1 MHIIYTRLRARFY
14 KEITSAMKTPIL
26 FQKGIAKVL
35 TVCLFTT
42 SLFGTTSC
50 EEEVDSSNF
59 AIKSEQ
65 TLSDIMD
72 SDPNLSMARDLFKR
86 VRLGRKENS
95 SSVYSVLSARGNY
108 TAFVPD
114 NVAVENYLK
123 KLGLTSIDE
132 LTDEQAELVVF
143 SCVIDNGD
151 IEAYESTEF
160 PTSGAFN
167 LSNLYDRLL
176 TCSENTTVTDT
187 VVRVKY
193 DALTLMPEIKDG
205 DTVKISYPIY
215 YNIEK
220 TCGVMITDREASN
233 GWLHVMADVIAPTS
247 DYVFQVVQDAPN
259 MKIMGRL
266 LQETGIW
273 AWMNQE
279 RDIAYEDQELP
290 EKLEAQPGTFDV
302 PTKRYLAYTGFVE
315 PDSIFELYGV
325 PAVTLDEDG
334 NITNWDEVLQGLKG
348 ISKITTAYGTQ
359 DIDNLKS
366 PNNPL
371 YKFVKYHF
379 IDGKYA
385 PGKLVVHYTE
395 YQYQYGSDQKNPQTR
410 TLPTDA
416 WDFYTTIHPQDKVE
430 EREPIKLLQVGS
442 RGAIGQ
448 SFDGNPVFINRF
460 VNYDNGLTGSYEEI
474 SVKPGGEGVM
484 VNQDLSISAANGFV
498 YPISDLLVFGEAER
512 NLMALERM
520 RVDYATIIHELS
532 SNNLRLGK
540 YSMFPAGYFENL
552 PIQNSS
558 SHVLYLFCAYSPI
571 STTGWC
577 NYQGDEMMILGLYDV
592 TFRIPPVPV
601 AKEYEI
607 RLGVSH
613 NTLRG
618 MCQLYFGEDVNRLKP
633 AGLPYD
639 LRQSAPSVNI
649 PWVED
654 VEDEATNIENDKNMR
669 NQGYMKGPQ
678 HFGWTDGKGE
688 NMSRDYTGHLRRIV
702 TTERMEPGKSYY
714 LRYKSAL
721 KKLDSQL
728 QIDYIEIVPKEVY
741 GGNEAEDVW

>member
-1 MHIIYTRLRARFY
+1 MLIHINMSSFISNTKNL
-14 KEITSAMKTPIL
+14 
-26 FQKGIAKVL
+26 AKVL
-35 TVCLFTT
+35 TLGLFTT
-42 SLFGTTSC
+42 SLFGVTSC
-50 EEEVDSSNF
+50 EEDIDSSNF
-59 AIKSEQ
+59 AIKKME

-72 SDPNLSMARDLFKR
+72 GNPQLSKARDLFKQ
-86 VRLGRKENS
+86 VRLGRKDNS

-108 TAFVPD
+108 TVFAPD
-114 NVAVENYLK
+114 NVAMDTYLAS
-123 KLGLTSIDE
+123 LGLTSIDE
-132 LTDEQAELVVF
+132 LTDEQKELIVY

-151 IEAYESTEF
+151 QEAYESTEF
-160 PTSGAFN
+160 PTAGAFN

-176 TCSENTTVTDT
+176 TCTEDLAVADT
-187 VVRVKY
+187 VQRVKY
-193 DALTLMPEIKDG
+193 DALTQLPEMKDD
-205 DTVKISYPIY
+205 DTVKINYPVY
-215 YNIEK
+215 YKIEK
-220 TCGVMITDREASN
+220 VNGVIISDLEASN
-233 GWLHVMADVIAPTS
+233 GWLHIVESVIAPTS
-247 DYVFQVVQDAPN
+247 DYIAQVVQDAPN

-279 RDIAYEDQELP
+279 RDASYEDREHP

-325 PAVTLDEDG
+325 PAVTLDEEG

-348 ISKITTAYGTQ
+348 VSKITTAYGTQ
-359 DIDNLKS
+359 DMDDLTS
-366 PNNPL
+366 PNNPF

-395 YQYQYGSDQKNPQTR
+395 YQYQYGVDQKNPQTK

-416 WDFYTTIHPQDKVE
+416 WDFYTTIHPQGKVE

-442 RGAIGQ
+442 RGPIGQ
-448 SFDGNPVFINRF
+448 SFEGNPVFINRF
-460 VNYDNGLTGSYEEI
+460 ADYDDGIEGSYEEI
-474 SVKPGGEGVM
+474 GVKPGGEGVIIK
-484 VNQDLSISAANGFV
+484 QEQSISAANGYI
-498 YPISDLLVFGEAER
+498 YPIEDLLVFGEAER
-512 NLMALERM
+512 TLMGRERM

-552 PIQNSS
+552 PVQNSS
-558 SHVLYLFCAYSPI
+558 SQVLYLFCAYSPI

-577 NYQGDEMMILGLYDV
+577 NYQGDEMMVLGLYDV
-592 TFRIPPVPV
+592 TFRIPPVPMEN
-601 AKEYEI
+601 EYEI

-613 NTLRG
+613 NNLRG
-618 MCQLYFGEDVNRLKP
+618 MCQLYFGEDMNRLQP

-639 LRQSAPSVNI
+639 MRPAAGGSNYAI
-649 PWVED
+649 PWVAD
-654 VEDEATNIENDKNMR
+654 VEDEAVNIENDKNLR
-669 NQGYMKGPQ
+669 NQGYMKGPK

-688 NMSRDYTGHLRRIV
+688 SMARAYSGHIRRIV
-702 TTERMEPGKSYY
+702 TTERLRPGTSYY

-741 GGNEAEDVW
+741 NGNEAEDVW

>member
-1 MHIIYTRLRARFY
+1 MNLSMFSV
-14 KEITSAMKTPIL
+14 KNV
-26 FQKGIAKVL
+26 AKVL
-35 TVCLFTT
+35 AFGLIST
-42 SLFGTTSC
+42 SVFGITGC
-50 EEEVDSSNF
+50 EEEIDSSNF

-65 TLSDIMD
+65 TLADIID
-72 SDPNLSMARDLFKR
+72 SNPELSLARDLFKR
-86 VRLGRKENS
+86 VRLGNKANS
-95 SSVYSVLSARGNY
+95 SSVYSVISARGNY
-108 TAFVPD
+108 TVFVPD
-114 NVAVENYLK
+114 NVAVEAYLK
-123 KLGLTSIDE
+123 TLGLTSIDE
-132 LTDEQAELVVF
+132 LTNEQAELVVY
-143 SCVIDNGD
+143 SCVIDNGEQ
-151 IEAYESTEF
+151 EAYESTEF
-160 PTSGAFN
+160 PTSGSFN

-176 TCSENTTVTDT
+176 TCAEDANVTDT
-187 VVRVKY
+187 VQRVKY
-193 DALTLMPEIKDG
+193 DPLTKLPEMKEG
-205 DTVKISYPIY
+205 DTVKISYPVY
-215 YNIEK
+215 HNIEK
-220 TCGVMITDREASN
+220 TCRVLRSDFEASN
-233 GWLHVMADVIAPTS
+233 GWLHIMADVIAPTS
-247 DYVFQVVQDAPN
+247 DYISEVVQNTPN

-273 AWMNQE
+273 EWMNQE
-279 RDIAYEDQELP
+279 RDVDYENQELP
-290 EKLEAQPGTFDV
+290 EKLVAQPGTFDV
-302 PTKRYLAYTGFVE
+302 PTKRYIAYTGFVE
-315 PDSIFELYGV
+315 TDSIFELYGV
-325 PAVTLDEDG
+325 PAVQLDEDG
-334 NITNWDEVLQGLKG
+334 NITNWEEVLEGLKG
-348 ISKITTAYGTQ
+348 VSKITTAYGTQ
-359 DIDNLKS
+359 DLDNLKS

-395 YQYQYGSDQKNPQTR
+395 YQYQYGPDQKNPQTK

-416 WDFYTTIHPQDKVE
+416 WDYYTTIHPKNQVE
-430 EREPIKLLQVGS
+430 VREPIKLLQVGS
-442 RGAIGQ
+442 RGPIGSQ
-448 SFDGNPVFINRF
+448 FEGNPVFINRF
-460 VNYDNGLTGSYEEI
+460 VNYDNGLKGSYEET

-484 VNQDLSISAANGFV
+484 IYENQSVSAANGYI
-498 YPISDLLVFGEAER
+498 YPISDLLVFGNAER

-552 PIQNSS
+552 PLQNSS
-558 SHVLYLFCAYSPI
+558 SQVLYLFCAYSPI

-618 MCQLYFGEDVNRLKP
+618 MCQLYFGEDMNRLKP
-633 AGLPYD
+633 TGLPYD

-649 PWVED
+649 PWVD
-654 VEDEATNIENDKNMR
+654 DSDLDETTCIENDKNMR

-688 NMSRDYTGHLRRIV
+688 NMSRDYNGHLRRIV
-702 TTERMEPGKSYY
+702 TVERLEPGKNYY

-741 GGNEAEDVW
+741 SGNEAEDVW

>member
-1 MHIIYTRLRARFY
+1 MLQ
-14 KEITSAMKTPIL
+14 ITHKMNTPTKIKRG
-26 FQKGIAKVL
+26 FAKVL
-35 TVCLFTT
+35 ATCLFTT
-42 SLFGTTSC
+42 SLFGVAGC
-50 EEEVDSSNF
+50 EEEIDSSNF

-72 SDPNLSMARDLFKR
+72 SDPNLSLARDLFKR
-86 VRLGRKENS
+86 VRLGRKDNS

-108 TAFVPD
+108 TAFIPD
-114 NVAVENYLK
+114 NVAIEEYLK
-123 KLGLTSIDE
+123 KLELTSINE
-132 LTDEQAELVVF
+132 LTDEQAELIVY
-143 SCVIDNGD
+143 SCVIDNGEQ
-151 IEAYESTEF
+151 EAYESTEF
-160 PTSGAFN
+160 PTAGSFN

-176 TCSENTTVTDT
+176 TCSEDTQASDTVT
-187 VVRVKY
+187 RVKY
-193 DALTLMPEIKDG
+193 DELTLLPEIKDG
-205 DTVKISYPIY
+205 DTVKVKYPIY

-220 TCGVMITDREASN
+220 NCGVMISDREASN

-273 AWMNQE
+273 EWMNHE
-279 RDIAYEDQELP
+279 RDITYEEQELP

-302 PTKRYLAYTGFVE
+302 PMKRYLAFTGFVE

-325 PAVTLDEDG
+325 PAVTLDDDG

-348 ISKITTAYGTQ
+348 VSKITTAYGTQ
-359 DIDNLKS
+359 DMDNLKS

-395 YQYQYGSDQKNPQTR
+395 YQYQYGVDQKNPQTR

-416 WDFYTTIHPQDKVE
+416 WDFYTTIHPIGKVE

-442 RGAIGQ
+442 RGPIGQ
-448 SFDGNPVFINRF
+448 SFEGNPVFINRF
-460 VNYDNGLTGSYEEI
+460 VEYDNAIKGSYEEI
-474 SVKPGGEGVM
+474 GVKPGGEGVM
-484 VNQDLSISAANGFV
+484 ILQEQSISAANGYV
-498 YPISDLLVFGEAER
+498 YPIDDMLVFGEAER
-512 NLMALERM
+512 LLMGRERM

-552 PIQNSS
+552 PLQNSS
-558 SHVLYLFCAYSPI
+558 SQVLYLFCAYSPI

-618 MCQLYFGEDVNRLKP
+618 MCQLYFGEDMNRLKP

-654 VEDEATNIENDKNMR
+654 VEDESINIENDKNMR

-721 KKLDSQL
+721 KKLDAQL

>member
-1 MHIIYTRLRARFY
+1 MN
-14 KEITSAMKTPIL
+14 TSTFLP
-26 FQKGIAKVL
+26 KGISKFIA
-35 TVCLFTT
+35 TCIFAS
-42 SLFGTTSC
+42 SLFGFYSC
-50 EEEVDSSNF
+50 EEEIDSSNF
-59 AIKSEQ
+59 AIKKEL

-72 SDPNLSMARDLFKR
+72 SDPSLSMARDLFKR

-95 SSVYSVLSARGNY
+95 SSIYSVLSARGNY

-123 KLGLTSIDE
+123 TLGLTSIDE
-132 LTDEQAELVVF
+132 LTDEQAELVVY
-143 SCVIDNGD
+143 SCIIDNGD
-151 IEAYESTEF
+151 QQAYESTEF
-160 PTSGAFN
+160 PTAGSFN

-176 TCSENTTVTDT
+176 TCSEDLQATDT
-187 VVRVKY
+187 VQRIKY
-193 DALTLMPEIKDG
+193 DNLTLLPEIKDG
-205 DTVKISYPIY
+205 DTVKINYPIY
-215 YNIEK
+215 FNIEK
-220 TCGVMITDREASN
+220 TCGVLKTDLEASN
-233 GWLHVMADVIAPTS
+233 GWLHIMADVIAPTS
-247 DYVFQVVQDAPN
+247 DYVFQVVQNAPN

-279 RDIAYEDQELP
+279 RDIAYEERDLP
-290 EKLEAQPGTFDV
+290 EKLEAQPGTFSV

-315 PDSIFELYGV
+315 TDSIFEAYGV
-325 PAVTLDEDG
+325 PAVQLDEDG
-334 NITNWDEVLQGLKG
+334 NITNWNEVLEGLKG
-348 ISKITTAYGTQ
+348 VSKITTAYGTQ
-359 DIDNLKS
+359 DWNNLKS

-395 YQYQYGSDQKNPQTR
+395 YQYQYGADQKNPQTR
-410 TLPTDA
+410 ILPTDA
-416 WDFYTTIHPQDKVE
+416 WDYYTTIHPQDKVE
-430 EREPIKLLQVGS
+430 VRDPIKLLQVGS

-448 SFDGNPVFINRF
+448 TFEGNPVFINRF
-460 VNYDNGLTGSYEEI
+460 VEYDNGLNGSYEEI
-474 SVKPGGEGVM
+474 AVHPGGEGVM
-484 VNQDLSISAANGFV
+484 VNQEQCINAANGYV
-498 YPISDLLVFGEAER
+498 YPINDILVFGEAER
-512 NLMALERM
+512 TLMGRERM

-532 SNNLRLGK
+532 SNNLRLGN
-540 YSMFPAGYFENL
+540 YHMFPAGYFENL

-558 SHVLYLFCAYSPI
+558 SYVLYLFCAYSPI

-592 TFRIPPVPV
+592 TFRIPPVPI

-618 MCQLYFGEDVNRLKP
+618 MCQLYFGEDPNRLLP

-639 LRQSAPSVNI
+639 LRQSAPSNAI

-669 NQGYMKGPQ
+669 NQGYMKGPKF
-678 HFGWTDGKGE
+678 FGWTDGKGS

-702 TTERMEPGKSYY
+702 TTQRIEPGKSYY